1 MTDYAP
7 NPDLAARAGTSY
19 PQPGNTVALA
29 RLLRAAATRPAPE
42 LPRWD
47 RLVRRTMLTMSGLAA
62 AVTLVAIAW
71 IDLRP
76 RPQLEPVE
84 TTVAG
89 VALRVPAAWLGPR
102 SAATGAQEVGIMRL
116 RFAWPDLG
124 PASAESRDIVHV
136 TVQPLDRD
144 HGADR
149 QMSVWSRFLTP
160 TVWSHPGGLVIRG
173 FKTGSPFERDEL
185 YMTAP
190 DGREFAALCPLTLA
204 AGREE
209 PCRLTLR
216 HGPFDL
222 AVRLPREAL
231 SQWEQVTQIIRAR
244 IDQIRG

>member
-7 NPDLAARAGTSY
+7 NPDVSAPTDHAYSHAANA
-19 PQPGNTVALA
+19 VALA
-29 RLLRAAATRPAPE
+29 RLLRAASAKPAPE
-42 LPRWD
+42 PQRWD
-47 RLVRRTMLTMSGLAA
+47 RVVRSTLIMASGLAA
-62 AVTLVAIAW
+62 AATLIAVAW

-76 RPQLEPVE
+76 RTQVQPVE
-84 TTVAG
+84 TAVAG
-89 VALRVPAAWLGPR
+89 VALRIPANWLGPR
-102 SAATGAQEVGIMRL
+102 SAGTGAQEVGIVRL
-116 RFAWPDLG
+116 RFSWPDLG

-136 TVQPLDRD
+136 TVQPLDKE
-144 HGADR
+144 HGAER

-190 DGREFAALCPLTLA
+190 DGRDFAALCPLTLA

-209 PCRLTLR
+209 PCRLTMR

-222 AVRLPREAL
+222 AVRLPRDAL
-231 SQWEQVTQIIRAR
+231 SHWEQVTQIIRAR
-244 IDQIRG
+244 VEQIRG